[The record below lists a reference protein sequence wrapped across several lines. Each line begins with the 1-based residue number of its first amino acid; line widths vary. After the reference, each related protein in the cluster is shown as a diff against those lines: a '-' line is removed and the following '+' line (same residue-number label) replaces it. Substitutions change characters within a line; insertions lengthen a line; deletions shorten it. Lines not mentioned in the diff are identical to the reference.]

1 MNLQVDGRSLWDA
14 SGNGN
19 AMLTTSRPRSEMIY
33 GGQVRSILSVVVPC
47 YNEEAVIK
55 ELYRRVTLVCR
66 NLVEDNYELIFV
78 NDGSSDETWPIM
90 QLLADGDDRVI
101 AIDLSRNHGH
111 QLALSAGLSLARGE
125 RILVIDADLQDPP
138 ELLPEMMQLMDQ
150 GADVVYGQRNARDG
164 ETWFKRVSAGI
175 FYRLLLRMTD
185 VPIPLDTGDFRLMS
199 RRVLDT
205 LLAMPECQRFIRGM
219 VAWIGFRQVP
229 LHYSRDKR
237 FAGETKY
244 PLRKMLAFAIDAIT
258 GFSILP
264 LRISLYLASLFI
276 GFAGLLMTYVLF
288 SWLYLG
294 AVPGWTSQFLGM
306 LIFASVQLFSL
317 AVIGEYLGRI
327 YMQAKLRP
335 LFIIR
340 EIVTASPAERRPVTI
355 EDFAPGIE
363 RS

>member
-1 MNLQVDGRSLWDA
+1 MGFQVDGRSSLDA
-14 SGNGN
+14 SANGKT
-19 AMLTTSRPRSEMIY
+19 MLATSRSHLEALH
-33 GGQVRSILSVVVPC
+33 GGQVRALLSVVVPC
-47 YNEEAVIK
+47 YNEKGAIK
-55 ELYRRVTLVCR
+55 ELYRRVTKVCR
-66 NLVEDNYELIFV
+66 NLVDGNYELILV
-78 NDGSSDETWPIM
+78 NDGSSDETWPIL
-90 QLLADGDDRVI
+90 QQLADRDDRVV

-138 ELLPEMMQLMDQ
+138 ELLPQMMQLMDE
-150 GADVVYGQRNARDG
+150 GADVVYGQRLAREG
-164 ETWFKRVSAGI
+164 ETWFKRVSARV
-175 FYRLLLRMTD
+175 FYRLLLRLTD

-229 LHYSRDKR
+229 LHYYRDKR

-244 PLRKMLAFAIDAIT
+244 PLHKMLTFAVDAIT

-276 GFAGLLMTYVLF
+276 GFAGLLMIYVLS

-294 AVPGWTSQFLGM
+294 AVPGWTSQFMGM

-327 YMQAKLRP
+327 YMQAKHRP

-340 EIVTASPAERRPVTI
+340 EIVTATAAERRPVTV
-355 EDFAPGIE
+355 EDFAPVCE